1 MFQLDYNGAM
11 EQTPVTELF
20 SKFLSQSLRDDPDM
34 VYLDADLMA
43 AIGALDVRADY
54 PDRVIN
60 CGIQESNMIGAAA
73 GLSLLGFKP
82 FVHSFAA
89 FVTRRAFDQIFLS
102 IAYADKSIHIIGSEP
117 GVRQDFNGGTH
128 MTFEDVGLMRTIPNA
143 YIFDITDNAM
153 LLSVL
158 NQTKDKKGV
167 FYYRLP
173 LAEIVRVYAD
183 GSDFEL
189 GRGNIL
195 REGTDASIIACGL
208 LVPAALEAAK
218 LLEKDGVSVRVVDM
232 FTIKPV
238 DEALVVECAKTTG
251 AIVTAENASVYGG
264 LGEAVAQVVT
274 EKCPVFMRHVGIRDE
289 FGEVGPESYLYERF
303 GLTAENLAQ
312 NVRDAVAAKKGAK

>member
-128 MTFEDVGLMRTIPNA
+128 MTFEDVGLMRTIPVSYTHLRLFPPA
-143 YIFDITDNAM
+143 REYRQKA
-153 LLSVL
+153 VL
-158 NQTKDKKGV
+158 PQA
-167 FYYRLP
+167 P
-173 LAEIVRVYAD
+173 
-183 GSDFEL
+183 
-189 GRGNIL
+189 
-195 REGTDASIIACGL
+195 
-208 LVPAALEAAK
+208 
-218 LLEKDGVSVRVVDM
+218 
-232 FTIKPV
+232 
-238 DEALVVECAKTTG
+238 
-251 AIVTAENASVYGG
+251 
-264 LGEAVAQVVT
+264 
-274 EKCPVFMRHVGIRDE
+274 
-289 FGEVGPESYLYERF
+289 
-303 GLTAENLAQ
+303 
-312 NVRDAVAAKKGAK
+312 